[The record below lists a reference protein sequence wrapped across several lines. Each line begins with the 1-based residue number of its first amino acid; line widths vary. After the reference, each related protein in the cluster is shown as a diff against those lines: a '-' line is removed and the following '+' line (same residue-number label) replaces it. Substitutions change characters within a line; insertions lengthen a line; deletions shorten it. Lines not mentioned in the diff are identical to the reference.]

1 MGVLCFSYDCR
12 MLGIQPV
19 FIFLWGMI
27 RAGLVLSGGG
37 ARGFAH
43 LGLLQMLD
51 ECGVHPSAISGVSAG
66 AIAGALYAA
75 GHSPQAI
82 LAMWKKSSYF
92 GWSNFSLRKSGFFS
106 MQTIAQLLRKYL
118 PEDSFEKLK
127 IPLYITA
134 TDYTHHRSVVL
145 HAGSLSSAILA
156 SAAVPVVFE
165 PVNINGSLY
174 VDGGLLNNFPSEPL
188 LAHCELI
195 LGCHVN
201 RLADETAALLQP
213 GKLNVLE
220 KCFHMAIAGSLQPK
234 LSACHWLVEPSLSD
248 CGMFDFSRA
257 DELFERGYKAAIAGK
272 EQLLALLKPGNPAL

>member
-1 MGVLCFSYDCR
+1 
-12 MLGIQPV
+12 
-19 FIFLWGMI
+19 MI

-43 LGLLQMLD
+43 LGVLQMLD
-51 ECGVHPSAISGVSAG
+51 ECGVSVQAISGVSAG

-82 LAMWKKSSYF
+82 LTMWKKSSYF

-106 MQTIAQLLRKYL
+106 MQTIARLLRQYL

-134 TDYTHHRSVVL
+134 TDYTHHRSAVL
-145 HAGSLSSAILA
+145 HSGSLSTAILA

-165 PVNINGSLY
+165 PVSIGGILY
-174 VDGGLLNNFPSEPL
+174 VDGGLLNNFPTEPL
-188 LAHCELI
+188 LTDCEVI

-201 RLADETAALLQP
+201 QLADETNTLLQP

-220 KCFHMAIAGSLQPK
+220 KCFHMAIAGSLQSK
-234 LSACHWLVEPSLSD
+234 LAACHWLVEPQLGD

-257 DELFERGYKAAIAGK
+257 DEVFERGYKAAMAGK
-272 EQLLALLKPGNPAL
+272 EALLTLINTPHTPALL

>member
-1 MGVLCFSYDCR
+1 MPSSPGLC
-12 MLGIQPV
+12 IQPV
-19 FIFLWGMI
+19 FIFLCSMI
-27 RAGLVLSGGG
+27 RTGLVLSGGG

-43 LGLLQMLD
+43 LGVLQLLD
-51 ECGVHPSAISGVSAG
+51 ECGVHPTAISGVSAG

-118 PEDSFEKLK
+118 PDDSFEKLK
-127 IPLYITA
+127 IPLYITV

-145 HAGSLSSAILA
+145 HAGSLSAAILA

-165 PVNINGSLY
+165 PVNIDGTLY
-174 VDGGLLNNFPSEPL
+174 VDGGLLNNFPTEPL
-188 LAHCELI
+188 LPDCEII

-201 RLADETAALLQP
+201 QLAEEAGTLLQP

-220 KCFHMAIAGSLQPK
+220 KCFHMAIASSLQSK
-234 LSACHWLVEPSLSD
+234 LSACHWLVEPPLSD
-248 CGMFDFSRA
+248 CSMFDFSRA
-257 DELFERGYKAAIAGK
+257 DQLFERGYQAALQQK
-272 EQLLALLKPGNPAL
+272 KQLLALLHDTGSAAS